1 MTIWWLIVWL
11 VPLGVLSL
19 VGIELWRRLLL
30 LRREVRQLLSG
41 GTLSYEV
48 AGPRVVREIHQDLKE
63 LARRQRDI
71 ARRVADED
79 FSLRAIL
86 ASMLEGVLIADSDLQ
101 IRLVNER
108 LRQMFS
114 LPKSPLNRTVMEV
127 FRNHLVHQVIR
138 ESLETGEPQSAE
150 LQAEIRDGDQ
160 FQLKHFQITSVSLRP
175 GESDALTRALVIF
188 HDVSQIRSL
197 EAVRKE
203 FVANVS
209 HELRTPLSI
218 ITGYLET
225 LIDGGDDRETNQRF
239 LRTMHKHAQRL
250 NLLIED
256 LLMLSQLESRKI
268 SLHFEPVDLSESVRR
283 VLEQLDTRI
292 REGGAAIS
300 VSIQRD
306 LPRIEVDAFRIEQA
320 LYNLLDNA
328 LKHTGKSGARVAI
341 DARSTTGAVMV
352 SISDDGVGIPL
363 SDQPHIFERFY
374 RVHKDRSRDA
384 GGTGLG
390 LSIVKHTVQAHGGSI
405 AVESRPG
412 AGATFVMS
420 LPITQN

>member
-1 MTIWWLIVWL
+1 VSIGWLIFLLLAV
-11 VPLGVLSL
+11 GIISL
-19 VGIELWRRLLL
+19 VAVTLWRRLQL
-30 LRREVRQLLSG
+30 LRREVRHLLAG
-41 GTLSYEV
+41 GTLSPESP
-48 AGPRVVREIHQDLKE
+48 GPRIVREIHHDLKE
-63 LARRQRDI
+63 MERRQRDI
-71 ARRVADED
+71 KQYIADED

-86 ASMLEGVLIADSDLQ
+86 ASMVEGVLIADSQMQ

-108 LRQMFS
+108 LQNMFA
-114 LPKSPLNRTVMEV
+114 LLRSPIDRTVMEV

-138 ESLETGEPQSAE
+138 QSLDTGEPQSAE
-150 LQAEIRDGDQ
+150 VQAEIRDGNQ
-160 FQLKHFQITSVSLRP
+160 FKVRHLQITSVSLRP
-175 GESDALTRALVIF
+175 QNPESSTRALVIF

-225 LIDGGDDRETNQRF
+225 LIEGGDDRETNLRF

-256 LLMLSQLESRKI
+256 LLALSHLESRKI
-268 SLHFEPVDLSESVRR
+268 SLNFEPVNLSESIHR
-283 VLEQLDTRI
+283 VLEQLDSRI
-292 REGGAAIS
+292 RESGVAVTVA
-300 VSIQRD
+300 VPRH
-306 LPRIEVDAFRIEQA
+306 LPRVEVDAFRIEQA

-328 LKHTGKSGARVAI
+328 LKHSGKSGAKISV
-341 DARSTTGAVMV
+341 DARSEATAVLV
-352 SISDDGVGIPL
+352 SIRDDGVGIPL

-405 AVESRPG
+405 AVQSTPG

-420 LPITQN
+420 LPFRQT

>member
-1 MTIWWLIVWL
+1 MNVC
-11 VPLGVLSL
+11 
-19 VGIELWRRLLL
+19 E
-30 LRREVRQLLSG
+30 
-41 GTLSYEV
+41 
-48 AGPRVVREIHQDLKE
+48 
-63 LARRQRDI
+63 
-71 ARRVADED
+71 
-79 FSLRAIL
+79 
-86 ASMLEGVLIADSDLQ
+86 
-101 IRLVNER
+101 
-108 LRQMFS
+108 QMFS
-114 LPKSPLNRTVMEV
+114 LPKSPMDRTVMEV

-138 ESLETGEPQSAE
+138 QSLDTREPQSAE
-150 LQAEIRDGDQ
+150 LPVEIRDGDQ
-160 FQLKHFQITSVSLRP
+160 FQLKHFQITSVSLRSREP
-175 GESDALTRALVIF
+175 ESRTRALVIF

-225 LIDGGDDRETNQRF
+225 LIDGGDDRETNLRF

-256 LLMLSQLESRKI
+256 LLALSQLESRKI
-268 SLHFEPVDLSESVRR
+268 SLHFEPVDLSESIHR
-283 VLEQLDTRI
+283 VLEQLDSRI
-292 REGGAAIS
+292 RESGAAVTATIPKH
-300 VSIQRD
+300 
-306 LPRIEVDAFRIEQA
+306 LPRIEADAFRIEQA

-328 LKHTGKSGARVAI
+328 LKHSGKSGARVSV
-341 DARSTTGAVMV
+341 DASSDATTVTV
-352 SISDDGVGIPL
+352 SICDDGVGIPL

-405 AVESRPG
+405 AVQSRPG

-420 LPITQN
+420 LPVSQN

>member
-1 MTIWWLIVWL
+1 M
-11 VPLGVLSL
+11 
-19 VGIELWRRLLL
+19 LWHRLLV
-30 LRREVRQLLSG
+30 LRREVRHLLADRPL
-41 GTLSYEV
+41 TYEV
-48 AGPRVVREIHQDLKE
+48 PGPRMVREIHADLKE
-63 LARRQRDI
+63 I
-71 ARRVADED
+71 ARREGEIARQFADED

-86 ASMLEGVLIADSDLQ
+86 ASMVEGVLIADGNLQ

-108 LRQMFS
+108 LQQMFS
-114 LPKSPLNRTVMEV
+114 LPKSPMDRTVMEV

-138 ESLETGEPQSAE
+138 QSLNTGEPQSAE

-160 FQLKHFQITSVSLRP
+160 FQLKHFQITSVRLRP
-175 GESDALTRALVIF
+175 RELESMNRALVIF

-225 LIDGGDDRETNQRF
+225 LIDGDGDQETNLRF
-239 LRTMHKHAQRL
+239 LRTMHKHAERL

-256 LLMLSQLESRKI
+256 LLSLSQFESRKI
-268 SLHFEPVDLSESVRR
+268 SLRFEPIDLSESIHR
-283 VLEQLDTRI
+283 VLEQLDSRV
-292 REGGAAIS
+292 RESGAGVTVTIPKH
-300 VSIQRD
+300 
-306 LPRIEVDAFRIEQA
+306 LPLIEADAFRIEQA

-328 LKHTGKSGARVAI
+328 LKHSAKSGARVSV
-341 DARSTTGAVMV
+341 DACSDATAVV
-352 SISDDGVGIPL
+352 VRICDDGVGIPL

-390 LSIVKHTVQAHGGSI
+390 LSIVKHTVQAHGGSV
-405 AVESRPG
+405 AVQSSPG

-420 LPITQN
+420 LPVRQS

>member
-1 MTIWWLIVWL
+1 MTIGWLIVWL
-11 VPLGVLSL
+11 ISLGILSL
-19 VGIELWRRLLL
+19 VAIMLWHRLLV
-30 LRREVRQLLSG
+30 LRREVRHLLADRPL
-41 GTLSYEV
+41 TYEV
-48 AGPRVVREIHQDLKE
+48 PGPRMVREIHADLKE
-63 LARRQRDI
+63 I
-71 ARRVADED
+71 ARREGEIARQFADED

-86 ASMLEGVLIADSDLQ
+86 ASMVEGVLIADGNLQ

-108 LRQMFS
+108 LQQMFS
-114 LPKSPLNRTVMEV
+114 LPKSPMDRTVMEV

-138 ESLETGEPQSAE
+138 QSLNTGEPQSAE

-160 FQLKHFQITSVSLRP
+160 FQLKHFQITSVRLRP
-175 GESDALTRALVIF
+175 RELESMNRALVIF

-225 LIDGGDDRETNQRF
+225 LIDGDGDQETNLRF
-239 LRTMHKHAQRL
+239 LRTMHKHAERL

-256 LLMLSQLESRKI
+256 LLSLSQFESRKI
-268 SLHFEPVDLSESVRR
+268 SLRFEPIDLSESIHR
-283 VLEQLDTRI
+283 VLEQLDSRV
-292 REGGAAIS
+292 RESGAGVTVTIPKH
-300 VSIQRD
+300 
-306 LPRIEVDAFRIEQA
+306 LPLIEADAFRIEQA

-328 LKHTGKSGARVAI
+328 LKHSAKSGARVSV
-341 DARSTTGAVMV
+341 DACSDATAVV
-352 SISDDGVGIPL
+352 VRICDDGVGIPL

-390 LSIVKHTVQAHGGSI
+390 LSIVKHTVQAHGGSV
-405 AVESRPG
+405 AVQSSPG

-420 LPITQN
+420 LPVRQS

>member
-1 MTIWWLIVWL
+1 VIVGWLIVWL
-11 VPLGVLSL
+11 VLFGILSL
-19 VGIELWRRLLL
+19 VAITLWRRLLL
-30 LRREVRQLLSG
+30 LRREVRRLLAD
-41 GTLSYEV
+41 GTLSHRVPY
-48 AGPRVVREIHQDLKE
+48 PRIVQEIHDGLKE
-63 LARRQRDI
+63 I
-71 ARRVADED
+71 ARQQRQNARHLADED

-86 ASMLEGVLIADSDLQ
+86 ASMVEGVLIADSNME
-101 IRLVNER
+101 IRLVNAR
-108 LRQMFS
+108 LQQMFS
-114 LPKSPLNRTVMEV
+114 LPKSPIDRTVMEV

-138 ESLETGEPQSAE
+138 QSLNTGEPQSAE

-160 FQLKHFQITSVSLRP
+160 FLLKHFQITSVSLRP
-175 GESDALTRALVIF
+175 REPGLLTRALVIF

-197 EAVRKE
+197 ETVRKD

-225 LIDGGDDRETNQRF
+225 LIEGGDDQETNLRF

-256 LLMLSQLESRKI
+256 LLTLSQLESRKI
-268 SLHFEPVDLSESVRR
+268 SLHFEPVDLSESIDR
-283 VLEQLDTRI
+283 VLEQLDSRI
-292 REGGAAIS
+292 RESGAA
-300 VSIQRD
+300 VTTAVQEH

-328 LKHTGKSGARVAI
+328 LRHSGKPGAKIIVEVRSEATAIVVRV
-341 DARSTTGAVMV
+341 R
-352 SISDDGVGIPL
+352 DDGVGIPL

-405 AVESRPG
+405 AVQSSPG
-412 AGATFVMS
+412 EGATFVMS
-420 LPITQN
+420 LPLRQD

>member
-1 MTIWWLIVWL
+1 MHV
-11 VPLGVLSL
+11 
-19 VGIELWRRLLL
+19 
-30 LRREVRQLLSG
+30 
-41 GTLSYEV
+41 
-48 AGPRVVREIHQDLKE
+48 
-63 LARRQRDI
+63 
-71 ARRVADED
+71 
-79 FSLRAIL
+79 
-86 ASMLEGVLIADSDLQ
+86 
-101 IRLVNER
+101 RLVNER
-108 LRQMFS
+108 LQQMFS
-114 LPKSPLNRTVMEV
+114 LPKSPMDRTVMEV

-138 ESLETGEPQSAE
+138 QSLDTGEPQWAE
-150 LQAEIRDGDQ
+150 LQAEISDGEQ
-160 FQLKHFQITSVSLRP
+160 FQLKHFQITAVNLRSRDP
-175 GESDALTRALVIF
+175 ELLARALVIF

-225 LIDGGDDRETNQRF
+225 LIDGGDDRETNLRF

-256 LLMLSQLESRKI
+256 LLALSKLESRKI
-268 SLHFEPVDLSESVRR
+268 SLHFEPVDLSESIHR
-283 VLEQLDTRI
+283 VLEQLDSLI
-292 REGGAAIS
+292 RESGAS
-300 VSIQRD
+300 VSATIPKP
-306 LPRIEVDAFRIEQA
+306 LPRIEADVFRIEQV

-328 LKHTGKSGARVAI
+328 LKHSGKPGAKISVE
-341 DARSTTGAVMV
+341 ARSAAAAVVV
-352 SISDDGVGIPL
+352 SICDDGVGIPL

-405 AVESRPG
+405 AVQSRPG

-420 LPITQN
+420 LPISQT

>member
-1 MTIWWLIVWL
+1 M
-11 VPLGVLSL
+11 
-19 VGIELWRRLLL
+19 LWHRLLV
-30 LRREVRQLLSG
+30 LRREVRHLLADRPL
-41 GTLSYEV
+41 TYEV
-48 AGPRVVREIHQDLKE
+48 PGPRMVREIHADLKE
-63 LARRQRDI
+63 I
-71 ARRVADED
+71 ARREGEIARQFADED

-86 ASMLEGVLIADSDLQ
+86 ASMVEGVLIADGNLQ

-108 LRQMFS
+108 LQQMFS
-114 LPKSPLNRTVMEV
+114 LPKSPMDRTVMEV

-138 ESLETGEPQSAE
+138 QSLNTGEPQSAE

-160 FQLKHFQITSVSLRP
+160 FQLKHFQITSVRLRP
-175 GESDALTRALVIF
+175 RELESMNRALVIF

-225 LIDGGDDRETNQRF
+225 LIDGDGDQETNLRF
-239 LRTMHKHAQRL
+239 LRTMHKHAERL

-256 LLMLSQLESRKI
+256 LLSLSQLESRKI
-268 SLHFEPVDLSESVRR
+268 SLRFEPIDLSESIHR
-283 VLEQLDTRI
+283 VLEQLDSRV
-292 REGGAAIS
+292 RESGAGVTVTIPKH
-300 VSIQRD
+300 
-306 LPRIEVDAFRIEQA
+306 LPLIEADAFRIEQA

-328 LKHTGKSGARVAI
+328 LKHSAKSGARVSV
-341 DARSTTGAVMV
+341 DACSDATAVV
-352 SISDDGVGIPL
+352 VRICDDGVGIPL

-390 LSIVKHTVQAHGGSI
+390 LSIVKHTVQAHGGSV
-405 AVESRPG
+405 AVQSSPG

-420 LPITQN
+420 LPVRQS